1 MSRGTMDLAAAE
13 KSKLRRAMGFW
24 DLVLFYIA
32 AVVGLRW
39 IATAARVGP
48 SAISIWLLA
57 FMLFFIPLALAV
69 TELSSR
75 YPEEGG
81 IYVWTKRAFGDFH
94 AFMAGWTYW
103 TSNIVYFPGLL
114 FFAASNAAYV
124 VPEYSR
130 LAEDKTFIAIF
141 SMFGLL
147 VALALNIVGL
157 RVGKWLHNMSGS
169 MGTWLP
175 AIILILMGLLAWM
188 KFGAASDFR
197 LQNLVP
203 RAGRLEDITFWA
215 SIAFAFGGLE
225 SASIMGEEIK
235 EARRNIPLA
244 LLVAGLMITFIY
256 IAGTASLLLALP
268 EQKASALNGI
278 LDAIKATGERAGL
291 GGWIAAAAA
300 LLICLG
306 NIGGVGAWMAA
317 TARLPFVA
325 GLDRY
330 LPAYFGRIHSRW
342 GTPHVALL
350 VQAALAA
357 LFIVMAELAGQKAEQ
372 AYNIL
377 VSLGVIAYFI
387 PYLYL
392 FASFAVLRREAR
404 GRIRAHLAGSVG
416 FLVTA
421 AAIVLASTPDS
432 SVEDRGKFFAT
443 IFGTMAVNL
452 LAGALI
458 YALGRRRRLHV

>member
-1 MSRGTMDLAAAE
+1 MSADLLAISE
-13 KSKLRRAMGFW
+13 KSKLKRTMGFW
-24 DLVLFYIA
+24 DLVWFYIA

-57 FMLFFIPLALAV
+57 LILFFMPLALAV

-81 IYVWTKRAFGDFH
+81 IYVWSKRAFGDFH

-114 FFAASNAAYV
+114 FFASSNAAYV
-124 VPEYSR
+124 MPRYSH
-130 LAEDKTFIAIF
+130 LAGDKTFIAVF
-141 SMFGLL
+141 SIFGLL
-147 VALALNIVGL
+147 VALTLNIVGL
-157 RVGKWLHNMSGS
+157 RVGKWLHNVSGS
-169 MGTWLP
+169 VGTWLP
-175 AIILILMGLLAWM
+175 ALILILMGLLAWA

-197 LQNLVP
+197 LQNLLP
-203 RAGRLEDITFWA
+203 GAGRMEDIAFWA

-225 SASIMGEEIK
+225 SASIMGEEVK
-235 EARRNIPLA
+235 EARRNIPMA

-256 IAGTASLLLALP
+256 VAGTAALLLALP
-268 EQKASALNGI
+268 QQQASSLNGI
-278 LDAIKATGERAGL
+278 LDAIKAAGERAGL
-291 GGWIAAAAA
+291 GAWVAAAAA
-300 LLICLG
+300 LFICLG
-306 NIGGVGAWMAA
+306 NIGGVGAWIAA

-330 LPAYFGRIHSRW
+330 LPSYFGRIHPRW
-342 GTPHVALL
+342 GTPHRALL

-357 LFIVMAELAGQKAEQ
+357 AFIVMAGLAGRRAEQ

-392 FASFAVLRREAR
+392 FASFVTLHRERR
-404 GRIRAHLAGSVG
+404 GRLRARLAGSIG

-421 AAIVLASTPDS
+421 AAIVLASTPDH
-432 SVEDRGKFFAT
+432 SVEDRGRFFAT

-452 LAGALI
+452 ASGALV
-458 YALGRRRRLHV
+458 YAFGKRRRLHV

>member
-1 MSRGTMDLAAAE
+1 MEPAASE
-13 KSKLRRAMGFW
+13 KSKLKRAMGFW

-48 SAISIWLLA
+48 SAISIWVLA
-57 FMLFFIPLALAV
+57 FILFFIPLALAV

-81 IYVWTKRAFGDFH
+81 IYIWSKRAFGDFH

-114 FFAASNAAYV
+114 FFASSNAAYV
-124 VPEYSR
+124 IPEYSH
-130 LAEDKTFIAIF
+130 LAEDKTFIAVF
-141 SMFGLL
+141 SIFGLL
-147 VALALNIVGL
+147 VALALNMVGL
-157 RVGKWLHNMSGS
+157 RFGKWLHNMSGS
-169 MGTWLP
+169 VGTWFP
-175 AIILILMGLLAWM
+175 ALILIVMGILAWVR
-188 KFGAASDFR
+188 FGAASDFR
-197 LQNLVP
+197 LGNLLP
-203 RAGRLEDITFWA
+203 RAGRIEDIAFWA

-225 SASIMGEEIK
+225 SASIMGEEVK

-256 IAGTASLLLALP
+256 IAGTTSLLLALP
-268 EQKASALNGI
+268 QQRASSLNGI
-278 LDAIKATGERAGL
+278 LDAIRATGERAGL
-291 GGWIAAAAA
+291 GGWVAAAAA
-300 LLICLG
+300 MLICLG
-306 NIGGVGAWMAA
+306 NIGGVGAWIAA

-330 LPAYFGRIHSRW
+330 LPACFGRIHSRW
-342 GTPHVALL
+342 GTPHIALM

-357 LFIVMAELAGQKAEQ
+357 AFIVMAELAGRKAEQ

-392 FASFAVLRREAR
+392 FASFIVLHDGRR
-404 GRIRAHLAGSVG
+404 GRLWARLAGSIG

-421 AAIVLASTPDS
+421 AAIVLASTPDH

-452 LAGALI
+452 ATGALL
-458 YALGRRRRLHV
+458 YAVGRRRRLHV